1 MRIDPL
7 NLLAILGMAIAT
19 YSTRIAGLWVM
30 RAMRPGPVLTSAL
43 DAMPVAV
50 LTAVIAPSLVKGG
63 MADLLAA
70 AITIAAA
77 VRLSLLATVAIGVA
91 SAVLLRTAIG

>member
-1 MRIDPL
+1 MTIDPI
-7 NLLAILGMAIAT
+7 NLLAIVGMGIAT
-19 YSTRIAGLWVM
+19 YATRVAGLWVM
-30 RAMRPGPVLTSAL
+30 SAMRPGPVLTSAL

-50 LTAVIAPSLVKGG
+50 LTAVIAPPLVKGG
-63 MADLLAA
+63 TADLLAA
-70 AITIAAA
+70 AITMAAA